1 MVRNLLSND
10 DRKGLLTANI
20 KQHTMSNEQD
30 SNLHEQSN
38 QNQISAIRDILFG
51 QNMKVYD
58 DEFNQV
64 RQLIA
69 QNRKESD
76 SNLQLSNEQLLQALA
91 EAEHRIFTQ
100 MQKNHEEVLA
110 AIRKLDDDKLDRR
123 KMGKLLSDIGAHIAM

>member
-76 SNLQLSNEQLLQALA
+76 TNLQLSNEQLLQALA
-91 EAEHRIFTQ
+91 DAEHRIFTQ

>member
-1 MVRNLLSND
+1 MVRNLLLND
-10 DRKGLLTANI
+10 DRKGLLTATI
-20 KQHTMSNEQD
+20 KQHPMSNEQE
-30 SNLHEQSN
+30 SNNYEQSN

-58 DEFNQV
+58 DEFNQI

-91 EAEHRIFTQ
+91 DAEHRIFTQ

>member
-1 MVRNLLSND
+1 
-10 DRKGLLTANI
+10 
-20 KQHTMSNEQD
+20 MSNEQD
-30 SNLHEQSN
+30 SNMHEQSN

-76 SNLQLSNEQLLQALA
+76 ANLQQSNEQLLQALA
-91 EAEHRIFTQ
+91 DAEHRIFTQ